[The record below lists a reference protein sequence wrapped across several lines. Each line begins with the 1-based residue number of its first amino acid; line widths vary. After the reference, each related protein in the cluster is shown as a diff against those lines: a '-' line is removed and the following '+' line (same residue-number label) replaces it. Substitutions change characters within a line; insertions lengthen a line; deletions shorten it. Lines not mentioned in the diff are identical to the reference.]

1 MEQNTKFDV
10 SSISK
15 IESSGSVKAL
25 ASIVI
30 NNEIA
35 VRGVKV
41 VEGEKG
47 LSVVMPS
54 RKNGNE
60 FSDVAFP
67 VTKEAHDAI
76 KSAVLSSYDKLMQ
89 SGEKTLKND
98 VPSAEQST
106 STIKPSLHP
115 VNGNPNVKAA
125 GQVAINDCF
134 VVQDIKVIVAEGK
147 PPFVSMPSYQNSN
160 GEYVPTALPI
170 TKDMHEK
177 LDKAVLGTYQTLGK
191 VEYQGVKYAELGNKE
206 DVSQLSKQNNQ
217 FAKKLM
223 SELDKAGIKYQARIA
238 DTTTISV
245 NKADKPRLDAIK
257 QLLVKALNPE
267 SQKQENKPPKH
278 GKR

>member
-1 MEQNTKFDV
+1 M
-10 SSISK
+10 
-15 IESSGSVKAL
+15 
-25 ASIVI
+25 
-30 NNEIA
+30 
-35 VRGVKV
+35 RGVKV

-76 KSAVLSSYDKLMQ
+76 KNAVLSSYDKLMQ
-89 SGEKTLKND
+89 SGEKTMKNE
-98 VPSAEQST
+98 VPPAEQST
-106 STIKPSLHP
+106 SAVKVSLHP
-115 VNGNPNVKAA
+115 VSGNPNVKAA
-125 GQVAINDCF
+125 GQATIDNCF
-134 VVQDIKVIVAEGK
+134 VVQDIKVIATEGK

-170 TKDMHEK
+170 TKDMREK
-177 LDKAVLGTYQTLGK
+177 LDRAVINSFQTLGK

-206 DVSQLSKQNNQ
+206 DISQLSKQNNQ

-223 SELDKAGIKYQARIA
+223 SELDKAGVKYQARIA

-257 QLLVKALNPE
+257 QALVKALNPE

-278 GKR
+278 SKR